1 MKKAVGMVTVA
12 LLAFAGLA
20 SGGDPAKK
28 DLDAMQ
34 GKWSV
39 QSIKESDG
47 KNPPDDELKNLE
59 VIVKDDT
66 MKIIYVPK
74 KDTLDAFKLKLDPA
88 KKPKAVDFTHTE
100 GPDKGKTELGIYKI
114 EGDTV
119 TICVNDFEKERPT
132 EFKTKEGS
140 KITVIVL
147 KKMK

>member
-1 MKKAVGMVTVA
+1 MKKVVGIVAVA
-12 LLAFAGLA
+12 ALAFANLA
-20 SGGDPAKK
+20 GGGDAKK
-28 DLDAMQ
+28 DLDMMQ

-66 MKIIYVPK
+66 MKIIYAPK

>member
-12 LLAFAGLA
+12 VLAFAGLA

-28 DLDAMQ
+28 DLDMMQ

-66 MKIIYVPK
+66 MKIIYAPK